1 MQVPVVSAL
10 TELSPE
16 ADDPAEALP
25 ELSPEPEQAARNV
38 VQSAKAEKENFMIQ
52 KYHNESFSIFDR
64 T

>member
-10 TELSPE
+10 TELSAE
-16 ADDPAEALP
+16 VDDPAEALP

-38 VQSAKAEKENFMIQ
+38 VQSAKAKKENRMIQ
-52 KYHNESFSIFDR
+52 KYHNKTFSIFGH